1 MITKKENGEGS
12 FLFQELIPP
21 KPKLAFGLGP
31 FDLCRKFLLEAK
43 ENIAEARVHS
53 PEGRVF
59 YTIAEA
65 QIVVENALLQLER
78 LLAKD
83 KLLVMKIKH
92 ITTSDEC

>member
-1 MITKKENGEGS
+1 MITKKENGETNS
-12 FLFQELIPP
+12 LFQELIPP
-21 KPKLAFGLGP
+21 KPNLAFGLGP

-43 ENIAEARVHS
+43 ENIAEARVYS

-59 YTIAEA
+59 YA
-65 QIVVENALLQLER
+65 VVETQIAVEDALLQLER

-92 ITTSDEC
+92 ITNTDEC

>member
-1 MITKKENGEGS
+1 MNLEETKTH
-12 FLFQELIPP
+12 
-21 KPKLAFGLGP
+21 
-31 FDLCRKFLLEAK
+31 LLEAK
-43 ENIAEARVHS
+43 AALANARATA
-53 PEGRVF
+53 PQGRVF

-92 ITTSDEC
+92 ITNTDEC